1 MNADIARMR
10 QAREKMN
17 DPASDA
23 TDEDK
28 QELDIQVQD
37 AINQRNVLFTNARS
51 ALGITEGSM
60 AAAEIQRNMATRQ
73 FANPQD
79 KWNAYSAALA
89 TKGLNTAEH
98 EKANGQLWTDALS
111 PADRDY
117 IMHRSNA
124 TPPPV
129 QNPNALPKAP
139 KPGTPIPTDP
149 VARKDFLKKFMTASG
164 NDPKKAIQLMQ
175 EQGYDTAPVAPAAK

>member
-1 MNADIARMR
+1 MQSTNEMSSSRMLEVR
-10 QAREKMN
+10 WGLPKDRWLRPRFK
-17 DPASDA
+17 
-23 TDEDK
+23 
-28 QELDIQVQD
+28 
-37 AINQRNVLFTNARS
+37 
-51 ALGITEGSM
+51 
-60 AAAEIQRNMATRQ
+60 EIWLLQ